1 MPNYGNQYLSY
12 NHPLMQRAR
21 IQQSNPVVLA
31 EQLKHIPYV
40 GQNQALR
47 QQGAILQSNPNP
59 VSLGGQIDAAG
70 NWVGGILTGSPSA
83 NAEELVIEKP
93 VLTPDGTVPSAP
105 SGPVLTEELFAQPN
119 QPINDT
125 NRRDKTSFGSYIM
138 DKIAAQEAQGQTPL
152 SSRLIRMGAAMQGAS
167 HLGRNQAMAAMGQE
181 YGNIEAADQ
190 RQQQLQEAALLKH
203 QAKQQEAY
211 QKRVDERR
219 GEVETLDNLDTRF
232 SMALANFELYDNVTG
247 MTPGDIAARL
257 TDWAGMND
265 SSRQAF
271 RYGIKQ
277 IIVDQT
283 LMSTAKTKGAI
294 SDKEMAL
301 FKSGIPTMNDS
312 EKTWKAWLNERRT
325 WIAIV
330 RNRMVQGIKV
340 DAGADIG
347 FPGYTPPAATQQQ
360 QSFTQDDDDALFN
373 IPTKK

>member
-1 MPNYGNQYLSY
+1 
-12 NHPLMQRAR
+12 
-21 IQQSNPVVLA
+21 
-31 EQLKHIPYV
+31 
-40 GQNQALR
+40 
-47 QQGAILQSNPNP
+47 
-59 VSLGGQIDAAG
+59 
-70 NWVGGILTGSPSA
+70 
-83 NAEELVIEKP
+83 
-93 VLTPDGTVPSAP
+93 
-105 SGPVLTEELFAQPN
+105 
-119 QPINDT
+119 
-125 NRRDKTSFGSYIM
+125 
-138 DKIAAQEAQGQTPL
+138 
-152 SSRLIRMGAAMQGAS
+152 MGAAMQGAS